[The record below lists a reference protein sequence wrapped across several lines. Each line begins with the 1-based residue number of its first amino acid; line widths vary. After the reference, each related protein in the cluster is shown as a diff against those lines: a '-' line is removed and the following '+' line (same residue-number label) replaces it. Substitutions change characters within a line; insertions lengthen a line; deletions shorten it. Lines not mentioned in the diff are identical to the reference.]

1 MDWFIEPILI
11 APWII
16 YLMAAGCA
24 SFGFVLAAVVIAG
37 KQADQRDHDQFGD
50 QP

>member
-1 MDWFIEPILI
+1 MDWFTQPILI
-11 APWII
+11 APWVI

-24 SFGFVLAAVVIAG
+24 AFGFAIASAFISG
-37 KQADQRDHDQFGD
+37 KRQDEDR

>member
-1 MDWFIEPILI
+1 MDWFVEPILI
-11 APWII
+11 APYVI

-24 SFGFVLAAVVIAG
+24 SFGFVLAGVFIAG
-37 KQADQRDHDQFGD
+37 KREDEDR